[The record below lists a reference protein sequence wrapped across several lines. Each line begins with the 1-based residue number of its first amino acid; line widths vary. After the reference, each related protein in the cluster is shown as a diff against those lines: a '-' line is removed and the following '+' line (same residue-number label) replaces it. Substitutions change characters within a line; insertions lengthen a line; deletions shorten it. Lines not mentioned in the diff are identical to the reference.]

1 MLTFDTH
8 CQFQHKTDERL
19 QELLADDDYPG
30 AIQVLLE
37 CQTVVATYSH
47 FTAVKQLAS
56 KLQDTLEM
64 MEERLDVALAKVC
77 VDFTPTLYDRLCA
90 AFALL
95 GKTQTSMDQLHMHL
109 TSAIH
114 NTAWNVVFGHAA
126 LSLRQ
131 PGLLEQQLGKKQY
144 ADLCGCIA
152 EDSVLPCL
160 VDLCRALWSIM
171 NSYRQIVAWHDVD
184 GDSDG
189 CDSGSSSND
198 ADRLYI
204 ERKLANGKMRIWQDV
219 QTKVRVFVLANDLS
233 GLGIDTFLEFMDVIH
248 K

>member
-1 MLTFDTH
+1 MLLSPHYYT
-8 CQFQHKTDERL
+8 CCYFQHKTDERL

-30 AIQVLLE
+30 AIQVLIE

-77 VDFTPTLYDRLCA
+77 VDFTPTLYDRLSV

-126 LSLRQ
+126 LLQQ
-131 PGLLEQQLGKKQY
+131 PGFLVRLTFYLIWVSFSMRHLLIFIPGATARQEAVRGPLRLHRGGQRAAVPRRSLQGAVEHHEQLQ
-144 ADLCGCIA
+144 
-152 EDSVLPCL
+152 
-160 VDLCRALWSIM
+160 
-171 NSYRQIVAWHDVD
+171 
-184 GDSDG
+184 
-189 CDSGSSSND
+189 
-198 ADRLYI
+198 ADRG
-204 ERKLANGKMRIWQDV
+204 LARRGQRRRGGRM
-219 QTKVRVFVLANDLS
+219 
-233 GLGIDTFLEFMDVIH
+233 
-248 K
+248 